1 MEIEK
6 RPLRGPARDRFRA
19 LLKLASESPF
29 EGERENALAAAS
41 RLAEQH
47 GLTLDEAAQPAERA
61 ANVDRKPKPASKDQ
75 FKTSEFANYY
85 DASERNLQADKER
98 REAAMRDAVARGL
111 DKDKQASRERAAHRK
126 PSRKSS
132 QRNPRNYAQVLLTE
146 TAFSLDEIVGLTG
159 LDIYEVVGL
168 KLKMRSMA

>member
-1 MEIEK
+1 MEVEK
-6 RPLRGPARDRFRA
+6 RPLKGPAKERFRA

-47 GLTLDEAAQPAERA
+47 GLTLDEAARPTERFSPAQPDCTAAARERA
-61 ANVDRKPKPASKDQ
+61 NA
-75 FKTSEFANYY
+75 SEFAKYF
-85 DASERNLQADKER
+85 DTAERNLRADTAR
-98 REAAMRDAVARGL
+98 REEALRDAIARGL
-111 DKDKQASRERAAHRK
+111 DKDKQETSHRTGYQK
-126 PSRKSS
+126 PQRSS
-132 QRNPRNYAQVLLTE
+132 SKRNPRNYAQVLLTE

-168 KLKMRSMA
+168 KLKMRPTA